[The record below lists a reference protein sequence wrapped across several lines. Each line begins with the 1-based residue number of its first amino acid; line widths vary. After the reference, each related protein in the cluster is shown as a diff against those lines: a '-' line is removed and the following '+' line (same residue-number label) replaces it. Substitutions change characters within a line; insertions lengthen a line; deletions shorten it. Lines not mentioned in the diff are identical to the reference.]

1 MTRLDPKHHDWMA
14 APQTRKLMEALRK
27 GGAQPRYVGGAV
39 RNALLEKPVADVD
52 IATPLTPD
60 KVQKLLAEAAIKTVP
75 TGIEHGTLTAVVD
88 GRPFE
93 VTTLRRDVSTD
104 GRRAVVAF
112 TEDWAEDARR
122 RDFTMNALYASAEGE
137 VLDFVG
143 GVEDLQAGRV
153 RFVGDAT
160 ARIREDY
167 LRILRLFRFHAWYGK
182 GEMDADALRAAAEGE
197 AGLAQLSGERIA
209 KELLR
214 LLECPNPAPVLRT
227 MAASGILPELLPFAL
242 QLPRLERLIQADAE
256 NAFPADGLLRLAALL
271 PDDIAA
277 ARAVAGRLR
286 LSGADQGRL
295 EALAAAAEKMPA
307 HLSAQDVRKL
317 LYRLGAGAFKD
328 RVRLSWA
335 AASPGTNAIPWRML
349 LSVADAYEKPRFALT
364 GHDVM
369 QAGVPEGPEVG
380 KILAQLEDWWIEQD
394 FPDDDAALAGQLK
407 ALTGPQ

>member
-1 MTRLDPKHHDWMA
+1 MKIDPKKHAWLEE
-14 APQTRKLMEALRK
+14 PETRSVMQALGHARF
-27 GGAQPRYVGGAV
+27 VGGAV
-39 RNALLEKPVADVD
+39 RNALLGAPVADID
-52 IATPLTPD
+52 IAVPVPPEETVKRL
-60 KVQKLLAEAAIKTVP
+60 EAAGIRAVP
-75 TGIEHGTLTAVVD
+75 TGFDHGTVTAIKNGKV
-88 GRPFE
+88 FE
-93 VTTLRRDVSTD
+93 VTSLRRDVATD
-104 GRRAVVAF
+104 GRHAVVAYT
-112 TEDWAEDARR
+112 TEWDEDAAR
-122 RDFTMNALYASAEGE
+122 RDFTINALYAAADGE
-137 VLDFVG
+137 IFDYTG
-143 GVEDLQAGRV
+143 GLEDLIAGRV
-153 RFVGDAT
+153 RFVGDPR

-182 GEMDADALRAAAEGE
+182 GEMDAEGLRASAEGK

-209 KELLR
+209 RELLR

>member
-1 MTRLDPKHHDWMA
+1 MRIDPAKHGWLEEPETRSVM
-14 APQTRKLMEALRK
+14 QALGHARF
-27 GGAQPRYVGGAV
+27 VGGAV
-39 RNALLEKPVADVD
+39 RNALLGAPVADID
-52 IATPLTPD
+52 IAVPVPPEETVKRL
-60 KVQKLLAEAAIKTVP
+60 EAAGIRAVP
-75 TGIEHGTLTAVVD
+75 TGFDHGTVTAIKNGKV
-88 GRPFE
+88 FE
-93 VTTLRRDVSTD
+93 VTSLRRDVATD
-104 GRRAVVAF
+104 GRHAVVAYT
-112 TEDWAEDARR
+112 TEWDEDAAR
-122 RDFTMNALYASAEGE
+122 RDFTINALYAAADGE
-137 VLDFVG
+137 IFDYTG
-143 GVEDLQAGRV
+143 GLEDLIAGRV
-153 RFVGDAT
+153 RFVGDPR

-182 GEMDADALRAAAEGE
+182 GEMDAEGLRASAENK

-209 KELLR
+209 RELLR

>member
-1 MTRLDPKHHDWMA
+1 MKIDPKKHAWLEE
-14 APQTRKLMEALRK
+14 PETRSVMQALGHARF
-27 GGAQPRYVGGAV
+27 VGGAV
-39 RNALLEKPVADVD
+39 RNALLGAPVVD
-52 IATPLTPD
+52 IDIAVPVPPEETVKRL
-60 KVQKLLAEAAIKTVP
+60 EAASIRAIP
-75 TGIEHGTLTAVVD
+75 TGFDHGTVTAIKN
-88 GRPFE
+88 GKIFE
-93 VTTLRRDVSTD
+93 ITSLRRDVATD
-104 GRRAVVAF
+104 GRHAVVAYT
-112 TEDWAEDARR
+112 TEWDEDASR
-122 RDFTMNALYASAEGE
+122 RDFTINALYAAADGE
-137 VLDFVG
+137 IFDYTG
-143 GVEDLQAGRV
+143 GLEDLIAGRV
-153 RFVGDAT
+153 RFVGDPR

-182 GEMDADALRAAAEGE
+182 GEMDAEGLRASAEGK

-242 QLPRLERLIQADAE
+242 QLPRLERLIQADAG
-256 NAFPADGLLRLAALL
+256 NDFPADGLLRLAALL
-271 PDDIAA
+271 PDDLAA
-277 ARAVAGRLR
+277 ARAVTGRLR

-295 EALAAAAEKMPA
+295 EALAVAAEKMPA

-335 AASPGTNAIPWRML
+335 AASPGVGAIPWRML